1 MRLCFNGFC
10 LGPQRPL
17 AVDQSAQTILTL
29 STAID
34 TLNITTFFNKSSSS
48 SDAHQTHYNNSHEII
63 NPKPG
68 FFDKFKMINQED
80 SSFHIINSDFNNSA
94 NNSTMFSHTSD
105 NNSINTIPSQFIVD
119 AADSQNNNLLHSSSQ
134 IELVKHDDVDT
145 LNNTVGNIY
154 INDCADINMQD
165 IESEQQLTEKEKD
178 LIKVIQLKDLRINEL
193 NQMVLHKNDEIA
205 NLKSHLDKFQ
215 SVFSGFRSVP
225 GAMGR
230 KMGRNIQQRQRV
242 GISAE
247 PQSESSMHD
256 LLSVTFPKY
265 EKEEQ

>member
-17 AVDQSAQTILTL
+17 AVEQSSQTVLTL

-34 TLNITTFFNKSSSS
+34 TLNVTTFFDKTSSPRHVDQAQENSFHAVESKSSFFEKF
-48 SDAHQTHYNNSHEII
+48 AMI
-63 NPKPG
+63 NP
-68 FFDKFKMINQED
+68 DEA
-80 SSFHIINSDFNNSA
+80 SFQGSFSA
-94 NNSTMFSHTSD
+94 TNPTMFSHNND
-105 NNSINTIPSQFIVD
+105 NSSPTQYTVNAT
-119 AADSQNNNLLHSSSQ
+119 DSQNNNLVSSSSE
-134 IELVKHDDVDT
+134 IELVKSDVVDS
-145 LNNTVGNIY
+145 LNNTVENFY
-154 INDCADINMQD
+154 INESFDVNMQEID
-165 IESEQQLTEKEKD
+165 NGLTPKEKE
-178 LIKVIQLKDLRINEL
+178 LIKAIQLKDIKINEL
-193 NQMVLHKNDEIA
+193 NHMLLQKNDEIA

-215 SVFSGFRSVP
+215 SVFSGFRS

-230 KMGRNIQQRQRV
+230 KIGRNLQRQRV

-265 EKEEQ
+265 EKEEP